1 MSVLFSADIHG
12 LVAVQP
18 RVAPRS
24 VDELTDPDNFV
35 SLSSIFEHVNLKS
48 CLDYSLTNQ
57 WIEVEMNSCEFRSEK
72 KNLQHHQH
80 LSKVVR
86 NLEAFKLKVVQ
97 EIVCSFDRPDVVV
110 FLILFMGFRVDLT
123 VWPH

>member
-1 MSVLFSADIHG
+1 MRILISVCINWLIG
-12 LVAVQP
+12 VQP
-18 RVAPRS
+18 GVASNRKD
-24 VDELTDPDNFV
+24 VLHDPKNFV
-35 SLSSIFEHVNLKS
+35 SLHVNFKEVNLKS

-97 EIVCSFDRPDVVV
+97 EIVSSFDRPDVVV
-110 FLILFMGFRVDLT
+110 FLILFMGFRVNLT